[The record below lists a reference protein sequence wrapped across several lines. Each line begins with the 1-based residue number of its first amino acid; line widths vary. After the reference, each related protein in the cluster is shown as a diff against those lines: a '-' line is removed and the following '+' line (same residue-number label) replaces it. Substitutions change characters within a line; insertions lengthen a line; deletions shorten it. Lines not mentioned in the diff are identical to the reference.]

1 MAFNAYG
8 ICFEINSV
16 HSMLSATIKTRSMKT
31 IFTLLTSLLM
41 SIAVLAADA
50 KKPKSAITIRSL
62 EQADI
67 RVMIDGRR
75 FEPGHNSMML
85 RQVDAGKHDIRIYR
99 EVRRGG
105 IFSMSNSFQLVYDR
119 TLKVKAGTHVLIS
132 VDRAGRITIQE
143 QKIRVKDLR
152 NPARNNRDD
161 WFDEYEYDFRNGERF
176 GDYDE
181 RYGYERGM
189 DDRDFRGVLQ
199 AMEKEW
205 FEGNKIKSATQV
217 VRNNRLTTAQV
228 KQIMQL
234 FSFENNKL
242 EVAKQAYA
250 NTVDKRNFSSV
261 NDLFSFNSSKEELAR
276 FIRTGR

>member
-1 MAFNAYG
+1 
-8 ICFEINSV
+8 
-16 HSMLSATIKTRSMKT
+16 MKT